1 MTDGK
6 TKLEDGGQEERRIQV
21 DDEVMYRNILGEW
34 HQGTV
39 IKVNNTTV
47 RILNKKEFKILSL
60 KWDNVLSMDDYN
72 ALENK

>member
-1 MTDGK
+1 MTDEK
-6 TKLEDGGQEERRIQV
+6 NKLEEGTQPERRIQI
-21 DDEVMYRNILGEW
+21 DDEVMYKNILGEW

-60 KWDNVLSMDDYN
+60 KWENVISMADYK
-72 ALENK
+72 AMGHK

>member
-6 TKLEDGGQEERRIQV
+6 NKHDEGSQERRIQV
-21 DDEVMYRNILGEW
+21 DDEVMYKNILGEW

-60 KWDNVLSMDDYN
+60 KWENVLSMDEYH
-72 ALENK
+72 AIGNK